1 VCGLP
6 VYDEFKDR
14 RRGPRG
20 VVEIPLD
27 AIAGTTEPNRAA
39 QFDQHFRPTA
49 QTRGRWLRVA
59 MAFHS
64 GVSLPPITVVQV
76 GERYAIRDGHHRV
89 SVAKALG
96 SPTISAIVA

>member
-1 VCGLP
+1 MVRDACTNGLSW
-6 VYDEFKDR
+6 
-14 RRGPRG
+14 GSG
-20 VVEIPLD
+20 L
-27 AIAGTTEPNRAA
+27 A

-49 QTRGRWLRVA
+49 QTRCRWQRVF

-64 GVSLPPITVVQV
+64 GTSLPPITVVQV

-96 SPTISAIVA
+96 SLTIPAVVA